1 MIAVIKTKLLILSLV
16 KVAEKTS
23 KFKVDTESRN
33 KLNQEV
39 KVQIRK
45 CREKR
50 PSMVGE
56 IYTTGGNRVRGSY
69 GNIHNNYRNVFGSNR
84 AISLDQY
91 SNHRRMSDGIQTVT
105 SDSSVYYNQRQHRNL
120 DQEVLS
126 STDKSGSINSNNASD
141 PIVHTKKPEEK
152 MEIKMDL
159 DENDLEKAPPLE
171 KSILCT
177 KNNNN
182 INSSFKL
189 KKANSTN
196 STSSSSNN
204 TKSIISRL
212 RQLTGRL
219 SFTFDKESRRLSN
232 NSINQT
238 FIKQASATVAP
249 TDSAMDSS
257 QKGDESPSIRKGV
270 NCISKDDSKSS
281 RHASEVGNS
290 TRSRAYSLDVPSTK
304 YNFNSGPSSND
315 GSHKSLA
322 SNKNE
327 DSLMDETNSNGTLSN
342 ADNSVFNN
350 NNNNQ
355 KGSEVDPIDGADI

>member
-1 MIAVIKTKLLILSLV
+1 M
-16 KVAEKTS
+16 
-23 KFKVDTESRN
+23 DTESRN

-45 CREKR
+45 SREKR

-105 SDSSVYYNQRQHRNL
+105 SDSSVYYNQRQHRTL
-120 DQEVLS
+120 DQEALS

-141 PIVHTKKPEEK
+141 PIVTAKKPEEK
-152 MEIKMDL
+152 EIKMDPSG
-159 DENDLEKAPPLE
+159 NDLEKTPQLE
-171 KSILCT
+171 KAILCT

-196 STSSSSNN
+196 STSSGSNN

-249 TDSAMDSS
+249 TDSAMDSP
-257 QKGDESPSIRKGV
+257 QKGDESSSINKGV
-270 NCISKDDSKSS
+270 ICIPKDDSKSS

-315 GSHKSLA
+315 GSRKSLA
-322 SNKNE
+322 SNKND

-350 NNNNQ
+350 NNNTQ
-355 KGSEVDPIDGADI
+355 KGSEVDTIDGADI